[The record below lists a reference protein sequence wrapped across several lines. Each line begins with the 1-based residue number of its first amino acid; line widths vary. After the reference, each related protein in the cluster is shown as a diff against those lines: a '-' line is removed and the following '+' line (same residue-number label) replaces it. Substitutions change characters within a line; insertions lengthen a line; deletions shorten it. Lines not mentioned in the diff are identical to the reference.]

1 MDVERMRVCVC
12 DSVIMVAGLKEK
24 KRKKKKKTDQR
35 QQFTL
40 VYTIVTHNAY
50 LNYEV
55 HQNVLENNNGPDR
68 SIARNCWLN
77 IKCSYSYYKPF
88 HVKGRCETGPCAGS
102 PALLRKCLVQ
112 LSRVFCACGHVVH
125 DLVNEQDETWET
137 WINCSCSRGSYFIN
151 ACVSY
156 SFCQPLEDFCN
167 CSVISKDLC
176 FDTVTS
182 LFHRGICLRD
192 WSLNGIVLLVC
203 SFPQI
208 TTPKP
213 LTCGPLGASLLRC
226 WLEKHSLQVLKHCV
240 FVCLFCHL
248 F

>member
-1 MDVERMRVCVC
+1 M
-12 DSVIMVAGLKEK
+12 
-24 KRKKKKKTDQR
+24 
-35 QQFTL
+35 
-40 VYTIVTHNAY
+40 
-50 LNYEV
+50 
-55 HQNVLENNNGPDR
+55 
-68 SIARNCWLN
+68 
-77 IKCSYSYYKPF
+77 
-88 HVKGRCETGPCAGS
+88 KGRCETGPCAGS

-112 LSRVFCACGHVVH
+112 LSRVFCTCGHVVH
-125 DLVNEQDETWET
+125 DLVNEQDETWWGT
-137 WINCSCSRGSYFIN
+137 WINCPCSRGCYFIN

-167 CSVISKDLC
+167 CSVISKDLY
-176 FDTVTS
+176 FDTDIGY

-226 WLEKHSLQVLKHCV
+226 WLEKHSLQVLKHCFYV
-240 FVCLFCHL
+240 FILPPFLVVHNFETLSSINLHTQWSGSWRLFPVVEVYYNKL
-248 F
+248 GQGFFF

>member
-1 MDVERMRVCVC
+1 M
-12 DSVIMVAGLKEK
+12 
-24 KRKKKKKTDQR
+24 
-35 QQFTL
+35 
-40 VYTIVTHNAY
+40 
-50 LNYEV
+50 
-55 HQNVLENNNGPDR
+55 
-68 SIARNCWLN
+68 
-77 IKCSYSYYKPF
+77 
-88 HVKGRCETGPCAGS
+88 KGRCETGPCAGS

-112 LSRVFCACGHVVH
+112 LSQVFCTCGHVVH
-125 DLVNEQDETWET
+125 DLVNEQDETWWGT
-137 WINCSCSRGSYFIN
+137 WINCPLFHKCMCKLQFLPTFGGFLKLQCYFQGFVFWHCDIG
-151 ACVSY
+151 Y
-156 SFCQPLEDFCN
+156 
-167 CSVISKDLC
+167 
-176 FDTVTS
+176 

-240 FVCLFCHL
+240 CMCLFCHL